1 MKLDAT
7 DKRLLETVQQAFP
20 LVEEPFREL
29 ARGVGISAE
38 EALTRVA
45 DLKARRIIREIGAI
59 FDSRALGYQT
69 TLVAASVST
78 ERLEAAADVI
88 SQHPGVS
95 HNYAREHQYN
105 LWFTLALP
113 PGEDLKEASE
123 KLAYRAG
130 ADSVMVLPAVRIF
143 KIGAFF
149 HLSDQEEVTVE
160 AGGNGRHPPD
170 VAAPPALTAKEI
182 AVVREL
188 QQDLPLVHRPFQA
201 MAERLAVG
209 ENRVFDLAKDFLAR
223 GLMRRFAALLY
234 HRRLGFL
241 ANGMGCW
248 RAPEKRLEEVG
259 KALAAF
265 PQVTHCYQR
274 VTYPQ
279 WPYNLFTMVHAPTQD
294 ACLSTVRAMAK
305 KVDIMDYLVLFST
318 REFKKAM
325 VKFYW

>member
-1 MKLDAT
+1 MELDAT
-7 DKRLLETVQQAFP
+7 NKRLLETVQQAFP
-20 LVEEPFREL
+20 LVEEPFRQL
-29 ARGVGISAE
+29 AQDVGISAE
-38 EALTRVA
+38 EALKRVV

-69 TLVAASVST
+69 TLVAASVPSA
-78 ERLEAAADVI
+78 RLEAAADVI

-95 HNYAREHQYN
+95 HNYAREHRYN

-130 ADSVMVLPAVRIF
+130 ADSVMVLPAVSIF

-149 HLSDQEEVTVE
+149 HLSDQEEITVE
-160 AGGNGRHPPD
+160 AGGNGCHPPGQ
-170 VAAPPALTAKEI
+170 AAPPVLTAKDI
-182 AVVREL
+182 AVIREL

-201 MAERLAVG
+201 MAERLGVG
-209 ENRVFDLAKDFLAR
+209 EKGVIDHAKDFLAR

-248 RAPEKRLEEVG
+248 RVPEGRLEEVG

-279 WPYNLFTMVHAPTQD
+279 WPYNLFTMVHAPNQD
-294 ACLSTVRAMAK
+294 ACLSTVRAMAE
-305 KVDIMDYLVLFST
+305 KVDITDYLVLFSS